1 MNKLDWEQELDRV
14 TWTHD
19 CSDKVMKGKPT
30 RQQRKDRRNV
40 EKAFAAVQRAHAAD
54 PSQMDRDA
62 FRKSVYGFILPGLGW
77 FLGQILIT
85 LVVRLVVNYLIDRLF
100 NSSNEGEIVY
110 GDVHVSPK

>member
-19 CSDKVMKGKPT
+19 CSDKAMKGKPT

-62 FRKSVYGFILPGLGW
+62 FQKSVYGFILPGLGW
-77 FLGQILIT
+77 FLGQILIS
-85 LVVRLVVNYLIDRLF
+85 LIIRLVVNYLTDRLF
-100 NSSNEGEIVY
+100 DSSNEGEIVY